1 VAETSDV
8 PLRVDAIQYELASG
22 PCVDAIID
30 NTTYHCPDL
39 AEERRWPEFGRR
51 AVAEAGV
58 RSMLSFRMFLEDDDL
73 IAGLNFYATDV
84 DAFDENAVTT
94 GLLLATHG
102 ALALSALRRGDTA
115 SHLARALESN
125 REIGVAMGVLMSQ
138 HKITRGRP
146 GAFKTVA
153 ETSEVPLRVDAI
165 QYELGYGPCVDAI
178 VDNTTYHC
186 PDLAEE
192 QRWPEFGPRAVAEAG
207 VHSMLSFRMFLEDE
221 DLIAGLNFYA
231 STVDAFDENAV
242 TTGLLLATHGALAL
256 SALRRGDTAAQLARA
271 LESNREIGVAM
282 GVLMSQHRITRDQ
295 AFNLLRITS
304 QHTHRKLSQVAADV
318 ADTGTL
324 ELPKLQ

>member
-1 VAETSDV
+1 MATDDTLQQLAEAFASLEPQVLEAAPAEDVLHSITSNGLRVVKGAEHAAITRGRPGAFKTVAETSDV
-8 PLRVDAIQYELASG
+8 PLKVDAIQYELGSG

-73 IAGLNFYATDV
+73 IAGLNFYATAV
-84 DAFDENAVTT
+84 DAFDENDVTT

-138 HKITRGRP
+138 HKITR
-146 GAFKTVA
+146 
-153 ETSEVPLRVDAI
+153 E
-165 QYELGYGPCVDAI
+165 
-178 VDNTTYHC
+178 
-186 PDLAEE
+186 
-192 QRWPEFGPRAVAEAG
+192 
-207 VHSMLSFRMFLEDE
+207 
-221 DLIAGLNFYA
+221 
-231 STVDAFDENAV
+231 
-242 TTGLLLATHGALAL
+242 
-256 SALRRGDTAAQLARA
+256 
-271 LESNREIGVAM
+271 
-282 GVLMSQHRITRDQ
+282 Q

-304 QHTHRKLSQVAADV
+304 QHTHRKLSAIAADV